1 MWKEK
6 MAKIFPVFHVKH
18 DKQRNGK
25 KRTGAPE
32 RRSGPLHRRE
42 EGETLCPDSAPAE
55 AKRLPGESK
64 PVCRENQ
71 IRIMPSR
78 GGTEICR

>member
-6 MAKIFPVFHVKH
+6 MTKIFPVFHVKH

-42 EGETLCPDSAPAE
+42 EGGDS
-55 AKRLPGESK
+55 LPGQR
-64 PVCRENQ
+64 P
-71 IRIMPSR
+71 
-78 GGTEICR
+78 G